1 MADSRQCTAKP
12 LQYCNYPPIKINKYK
27 IKKERNERKMRPQ
40 PVVSGSCP
48 STSSL
53 GLSKPPWQRGDSQLP
68 GSLGHVGA
76 ALLHQ
81 ASCWA
86 SGRWLAPRPGL
97 QQPDRSVPAAPR
109 GAGEARSQPPR
120 SPRSTSLPLTPQTRS
135 LTLLGAHDR
144 RGTATAPKKKTP
156 RTSRKK

>member
-1 MADSRQCTAKP
+1 M
-12 LQYCNYPPIKINKYK
+12 
-27 IKKERNERKMRPQ
+27 
-40 PVVSGSCP
+40 VSGSCP

-109 GAGEARSQPPR
+109 ECEEDEFPCQNGYCI
-120 SPRSTSLPLTPQTRS
+120 RS
-135 LTLLGAHDR
+135 LRHCDGDNDCGDNSDEQCGERCSRGWRGQAGRLVDGPAEAGAR
-144 RGTATAPKKKTP
+144 ASGALALPNP
-156 RTSRKK
+156 